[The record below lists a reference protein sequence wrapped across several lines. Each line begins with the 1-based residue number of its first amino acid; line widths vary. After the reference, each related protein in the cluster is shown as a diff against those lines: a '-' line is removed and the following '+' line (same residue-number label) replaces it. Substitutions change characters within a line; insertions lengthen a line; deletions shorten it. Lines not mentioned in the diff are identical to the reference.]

1 MADYLLETNTVVSL
15 LNPQAGEHV
24 KVATA
29 LRRLLQENQNV
40 WLAPQVLQEFW
51 VVATRP
57 VMSNGLGWGPERT
70 GMEMGKL
77 LSEFPLLEEYPDLF
91 ERWRK
96 LVVEHDVI
104 GKRAHDYR
112 LFAMA
117 ELYDVPQLLT
127 FDAAS
132 VPAGLGVRAV
142 NPAEVS
148 G

>member
-1 MADYLLETNTVVSL
+1 MADYLLDTNTVVL
-15 LNPQAGEHV
+15 LLREQAGMEGLV
-24 KVATA
+24 SAAV
-29 LRRLLQENQNV
+29 RRLTEQNHNL

-57 VMSNGLGWGPERT
+57 ESANGLGWDVSRT
-70 GMEMGKL
+70 AAEMGKL
-77 LSEFPLLEEYPDLF
+77 LLEYPVLDEYPDLF
-91 ERWRK
+91 EHWRK
-96 LVVEHDVI
+96 LVVEHGVI

-117 ELYDVPQLLT
+117 DPYDVPRLLT